1 MMLQIT
7 EEQSVNS
14 AMMVCT
20 SGLSSAV
27 KFAAWIKR
35 QNEKKVSE
43 AARATTAAEQAAT
56 REKYADACSAYR
68 GGYVKNPEDP
78 GISNF
83 ITDLGGSDKTVD
95 ERTFQF
101 LGNKSDLSYFWKKVD
116 AENHITLLREY
127 VDAIPDQELHQKVAS
142 TLTQAREQG
151 LLSYDGNAYALT
163 DKGKD
168 TIYNLQFISKRVQD
182 EASAEDKLASHE
194 RYADACSAYR
204 GGYVKNPT
212 DPEISAFIT
221 DLGGTDMPASDRTFL
236 FHGNKTD
243 LSYFWKKVD
252 AENHT
257 ILLRE
262 YVDSIPDPEVHKK
275 VVSSLTQAR
284 EQGLLSYDG
293 TAYALTDK
301 GKDTIY
307 NLQFISNRVQAEEK
321 YFSKLKLTLE
331 EAGIK
336 GVSRG
341 DKYYVFVKPNQKPVE
356 MVVVNGTVDDL
367 GTGWIKFSSDQ
378 GNVVCQQDC
387 IGKIAFT
394 DIEQGEAYVAQNPG
408 EVEMLQASIRSQLN
422 EINQEI
428 QREKKMKHTSKD
440 YTLSYTNEWEKND
453 NDFTVKVA
461 GSSQAQSECEQI
473 HIPQTDV
480 KVEGDTIHATIYKNR
495 DYMVTDGANAHP
507 RMVDGDGIRMM
518 LENGAIESQVSQT
531 TNAAGEMEEVSA
543 AFAGTTTAAAEGAA
557 QAASAVTTTAAA
569 VGEAAVAAV
578 DTAATVFPPA
588 KAVTATVQILYKVAQ
603 ASTQASQGASSG
615 LTAKL

>member
-1 MMLQIT
+1 M
-7 EEQSVNS
+7 
-14 AMMVCT
+14 
-20 SGLSSAV
+20 
-27 KFAAWIKR
+27 
-35 QNEKKVSE
+35 
-43 AARATTAAEQAAT
+43 
-56 REKYADACSAYR
+56 
-68 GGYVKNPEDP
+68 
-78 GISNF
+78 
-83 ITDLGGSDKTVD
+83 
-95 ERTFQF
+95 
-101 LGNKSDLSYFWKKVD
+101 
-116 AENHITLLREY
+116 
-127 VDAIPDQELHQKVAS
+127 
-142 TLTQAREQG
+142 
-151 LLSYDGNAYALT
+151 
-163 DKGKD
+163 
-168 TIYNLQFISKRVQD
+168 
-182 EASAEDKLASHE
+182 
-194 RYADACSAYR
+194 
-204 GGYVKNPT
+204 
-212 DPEISAFIT
+212 
-221 DLGGTDMPASDRTFL
+221 
-236 FHGNKTD
+236 
-243 LSYFWKKVD
+243 
-252 AENHT
+252 
-257 ILLRE
+257 
-262 YVDSIPDPEVHKK
+262 
-275 VVSSLTQAR
+275 
-284 EQGLLSYDG
+284 LSYDG

-461 GSSQAQSECEQI
+461 GSSQAQSDCEQI
-473 HIPQTDV
+473 HIPKADV

-507 RMVDGDGIRMM
+507 RMVDGDGVRMM
-518 LENGAIESQVSQT
+518 LENGLIESQASQT
-531 TNAAGEMEEVSA
+531 ANSA
-543 AFAGTTTAAAEGAA
+543 ATAEGAA
-557 QAASAVTTTAAA
+557 KAAAAASQTAATA
-569 VGEAAVAAV
+569 GKVAAGAV
-578 DTAATVFPPA
+578 DTSATAFPPA
-588 KAVTATVQILYKVAQ
+588 KAVTAAVQVLYKVVQ
-603 ASTQASQGASSG
+603 TSTQASQGVSSG